1 MTVQAKIESGIQD
14 VLQGAPARPVLVTAL
29 AGAMQ
34 GVGGGLGWSL
44 LPPLMPDIAADLSI
58 SHAMGGVVWGAA
70 PFGIAVAAPMGGAAV
85 DRWGARWVAGLA
97 IMVGALAC
105 ASRALATG
113 PWTMAIAML
122 GFGLHVG
129 FVAPAIPKILA
140 SHVPLQN
147 LGRANGIALICYTF
161 GTAITVLVARTWLAP
176 MLGGWRMAMVAAGVA
191 MVLTGLLWLWL
202 VRYRAALSR
211 HAGLADVLKLA
222 KNAQLMRVAGIQLLL
237 FGGYL
242 ALLGSLPR
250 LLTDA
255 GMSAS
260 EVGVAVASWL
270 GVAGVANLG
279 GAWLSDKVGLRR
291 PFIIGG
297 AMLSAAALGI
307 MAIVPGSPGLWL
319 AVAAIGGGC
328 FAPLVLTL
336 PLELPGV
343 GVSRAGAALGLLLL
357 VGQLGG
363 FLLPV
368 ATGAVAGAG
377 GFSAALGLLAFAHLL
392 IVVPAMGLME
402 TGSRARVGA
411 AAMDPASAAVTGPVT
426 SDAASAS

>member
-1 MTVQAKIESGIQD
+1 MHEQTVNVGEGQGQ
-14 VLQGAPARPVLVTAL
+14 LQGAPARPTLVTAL

-34 GVGGGLGWSL
+34 GIGGGLGWSL
-44 LPPLMPDIAADLSI
+44 LPPLMPDIASDLSI
-58 SHAMGGVVWGAA
+58 SHTMGGVVWGAA

-85 DRWGARWVAGLA
+85 DRWGARRVAGVA

-105 ASRALATG
+105 AARALATG
-113 PWTMAIAML
+113 PWTMALAML

-140 SHVPLQN
+140 SHVPLKN
-147 LGRANGIALICYTF
+147 LGRANGVALICYTF

-176 MLGGWRMAMVAAGVA
+176 LLGGWRMTMVAAAAA
-191 MVLTGLLWLWL
+191 MVVTGLLWLML
-202 VRYRAALSR
+202 VRDRAALSR
-211 HAGLADVLKLA
+211 HAGLGDVLRLA
-222 KNAQLMRVAGIQLLL
+222 KNPQLMRVAMIQLLL

-242 ALLGSLPR
+242 ALLGVLPR

-255 GMSAS
+255 GMSAA

-270 GVAGVANLG
+270 GVAGLANLG

-291 PFIIGG
+291 PFILGG
-297 AMLSAAALGI
+297 AVVAALALGA
-307 MAIVPGSPGLWL
+307 MALLPVAPGVLL
-319 AVAAIGGGC
+319 AIAAIGGGC
-328 FAPLVLTL
+328 FAPLLLAL

-357 VGQLGG
+357 VGQFGG

-368 ATGAVAGAG
+368 ATGAVAGTG
-377 GFSAALGLLAFAHLL
+377 GFSAALGLLALVHLL
-392 IVVPAMGLME
+392 IVVPGFGLLE
-402 TGSRARVGA
+402 TGSRRRTPDVALAEAETVA
-411 AAMDPASAAVTGPVT
+411 
-426 SDAASAS
+426 